1 MSKRKVSIHDIANY
15 LGIASSTVSRALND
29 NPRISEK
36 TKQKVKRVAGELGF
50 EKNHLATGLIT
61 NQSFTV
67 AVVVPAV
74 NRNFFALA
82 ITGIEKVTSESGY
95 TVLICQSHDLY
106 EREVELIDTLIAN
119 RVDGIIVSLAI
130 NTEQFDHFR
139 KAKDAGIPLV
149 FFDRVCHEIENTFKI
164 VVKDFEGAY
173 LGTRHL
179 AEQGFKRIAHI
190 AGYQSQKIFRDRL
203 AGYKQALTDFNL
215 PFDEKLIR
223 YSLLTTED
231 GTKIA
236 EELLQLRP
244 RPDALFCANNLT
256 AISAMAY
263 ALNHRIKVPEEM
275 GVVGFSEETVS
286 SLLKPSV
293 TSIRQPCE
301 EMGELA
307 AQKILEEINVD
318 STDHL
323 DFKEIELDT
332 ELIVRESS
340 KLFGIDN

>member
-1 MSKRKVSIHDIANY
+1 MSNKKVSIYDIADY

-29 NPRISEK
+29 HARISEK
-36 TKQKVKRVAGELGF
+36 TKEEVRRVAKVLGF

-61 NQSFTV
+61 NQSLTIG
-67 AVVVPAV
+67 VVVPAV
-74 NRNFFALA
+74 NRNFFASA
-82 ITGIEKVTSESGY
+82 ITGIEKIASENGY

-106 EREVELIDTLIAN
+106 DREVELFDTLIAN

-139 KAKDAGIPLV
+139 KARDTGIPLV
-149 FFDRVCHEIENTFKI
+149 FFDRVCDEIEDTFKI

-173 LGTRHL
+173 LGTSHL

-203 AGYKQALTDFNL
+203 AGYKQALLDANL
-215 PFDEKLIR
+215 PYDEKLVK
-223 YSLLTTED
+223 YCQLTTED
-231 GTKIA
+231 GTGIA
-236 EELLQLRP
+236 EELLQHP
-244 RPDALFCANNLT
+244 PGPDAFFCANNLT

-263 ALNHRIKVPEEM
+263 ALNHHIKVPQEM
-275 GVVGFSEETVS
+275 GIVGFSEETVS

-293 TSIRQPCE
+293 TSVRQPCE
-301 EMGELA
+301 EMGTLA
-307 AQKILEEINVD
+307 AQKLLEEINQEPAGQ
-318 STDHL
+318 L
-323 DFKEIELDT
+323 DFKEIALST

-340 KLFGIDN
+340 TPH